1 LRTRHRAHRVGGR
14 WPLPDQ
20 AGARAC
26 SSRDQ
31 AGKPVRAPP
40 LRQALRPRRRRRAPG
55 HWQLSPGLPVYD
67 SELARPG
74 NIRPHPRAAGAY
86 RAVDVDAP

>member
-1 LRTRHRAHRVGGR
+1 MLQSGPGR
-14 WPLPDQ
+14 EASPRI
-20 AGARAC
+20 AAEA
-26 SSRDQ
+26 
-31 AGKPVRAPP
+31 A
-40 LRQALRPRRRRRAPG
+40 ALRPRRRRRAPG